1 MSRAEASPLTP
12 IANLTSPNPPQ
23 RALPMADT
31 SENIT
36 VDTAVFDSADPAST
50 DAAAAAA
57 AAARAKKDPSSRPYK
72 CPLCEKAFHRLEHQ
86 TRHIRTHT
94 GEKPHACTFPGCFK
108 RFSRS
113 DELTRHLRI
122 HTNPNSR
129 RNKNLNKHNIN
140 YTNNPRNI
148 KLEDPESP
156 SVTSDEAFTSSQ
168 SAATPKK
175 KMMLLPSRKT
185 ALATSPQAVD
195 IRVKSELLKSST
207 NSSEDEDV
215 STKTQ
220 TPPSD
225 SDIVM
230 SIAKL
235 EPSTTNSSMPAP
247 PLTKLPSTMNID
259 ILASAAS
266 EELSKIAN
274 PSKSLPSLTDYFG
287 NSMNKAPGVHY
298 NFSSDRATFHL
309 NDSKSSNSLQYLSSI
324 ATLTNTHENQ
334 NPPFLVQKPKAVST
348 NKLSTLSSLQ
358 RMTPITQ
365 NGIYHPEPSHNKS
378 HIIED
383 SDLDY
388 VKLRLKKSRPNSPNP
403 KPFTL
408 PNSPVLGL
416 SSNNTPIISA
426 NNSSTNL
433 SSLLMTP
440 AFRTTSMDH
449 NSTIT
454 GGANSSTNTIN
465 STHNNS
471 SLNHP
476 TTPPIS
482 SNLQTPK
489 MSPSG
494 GEHYTNQPQNTLP
507 PLRSLNLDLPTNL
520 SMPSLSGESVYF
532 TQHNHNHN
540 QEVATS
546 STPPTSRS
554 FSSSSGTSGKL
565 RKLLDD

>member
-1 MSRAEASPLTP
+1 
-12 IANLTSPNPPQ
+12 
-23 RALPMADT
+23 
-31 SENIT
+31 
-36 VDTAVFDSADPAST
+36 
-50 DAAAAAA
+50 
-57 AAARAKKDPSSRPYK
+57 KKDPSSRPYK

-148 KLEDPESP
+148 KSEDPE
-156 SVTSDEAFTSSQ
+156 T
-168 SAATPKK
+168 
-175 KMMLLPSRKT
+175 
-185 ALATSPQAVD
+185 
-195 IRVKSELLKSST
+195 
-207 NSSEDEDV
+207 
-215 STKTQ
+215 
-220 TPPSD
+220 
-225 SDIVM
+225 
-230 SIAKL
+230 
-235 EPSTTNSSMPAP
+235 P

-309 NDSKSSNSLQYLSSI
+309 NDSKSSNSLQYLS
-324 ATLTNTHENQ
+324 
-334 NPPFLVQKPKAVST
+334 K
-348 NKLSTLSSLQ
+348 
-358 RMTPITQ
+358 
-365 NGIYHPEPSHNKS
+365 PSHNKS

-388 VKLRLKKSRPNSPNP
+388 VKSRLKKSRPNSPNP

-449 NSTIT
+449 NST
-454 GGANSSTNTIN
+454 
-465 STHNNS
+465 
-471 SLNHP
+471 
-476 TTPPIS
+476 
-482 SNLQTPK
+482 
-489 MSPSG
+489 
-494 GEHYTNQPQNTLP
+494 
-507 PLRSLNLDLPTNL
+507 
-520 SMPSLSGESVYF
+520 
-532 TQHNHNHN
+532 
-540 QEVATS
+540 
-546 STPPTSRS
+546 
-554 FSSSSGTSGKL
+554 
-565 RKLLDD
+565 